1 MRWKIKLT
9 NYQRNA
15 VQHHLQAF
23 GKEFLMIFGMTIIM
37 ANFMFYLSLLWNYI
51 LDWLAGIQPF
61 GYISALLFL
70 LPSILALPLLYLY
83 LVHRQLK
90 KPIIHCYTKKIR
102 IVLQIARIYQDI
114 MGFAL
119 GVCIAYFLFPY
130 EIDCFIISIAVGL
143 ALMVSAIYLI
153 LYTLLNT
160 KKYMK

>member
-15 VQHHLQAF
+15 VQHHLQVF
-23 GKEFLMIFGMTIIM
+23 GKEFLMILSMTIIV
-37 ANFMFYLSLLWNYI
+37 ANFMSYFGLWWVDI
-51 LDWLAGIQPF
+51 LGWLAGIHPF
-61 GYISALLFL
+61 GYISVLLFL
-70 LPSILALPLLYLY
+70 IPSVLALPLLYLY

-102 IVLQIARIYQDI
+102 IILQIARVYQDI

-130 EIDCFIISIAVGL
+130 EIDCFMISMVVGL

-153 LYTLLNT
+153 LYLLINT